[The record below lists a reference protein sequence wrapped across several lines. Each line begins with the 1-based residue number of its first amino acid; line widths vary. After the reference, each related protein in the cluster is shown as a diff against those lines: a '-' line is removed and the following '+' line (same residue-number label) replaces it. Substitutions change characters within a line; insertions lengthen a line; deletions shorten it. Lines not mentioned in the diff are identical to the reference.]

1 MTTTLPP
8 VNPAGSKSV
17 STLPSLPRSQ
27 RSAKQLARGAGRPR
41 QSIGKLAGIDRAD
54 VGAYRNSYK
63 HNLSLEILQEGY
75 VSSFIELF
83 QLFDQQAADRESAGS
98 DSGVHEVPLLIDQHD
113 KLDVLKSKLIEAEE
127 ARRSGAPEKSYQS
140 YLELAQ
146 YFENFPSDQWLI
158 DHFHQR
164 CMSESSKV
172 EEDGGRKLAEANY
185 NIGIALE
192 KRGDLS
198 SAVDYLEK
206 FYNLTTEQEWQDKI
220 GDNLHDIASLQLY
233 RTYTCLAEELYE
245 EAPSVSIDYLKK
257 AFHMAN
263 EGGNRTEAGLASHR
277 LGNIYEAVGDP
288 EVATMYHKGYLDRCK
303 RDKDK
308 AGIGKAH
315 EALARC
321 QQSEGKLEEATEHY
335 KEFVKIAE
343 EVGDK
348 GVYSQA
354 CSSLANLYNMLGEYG
369 NAVEYYQ
376 KAAESMETDDKERI
390 ELMNISQAIA
400 QTHHQLASYSTAILC
415 NTAKLTATLVEWK
428 DYRDDGF
435 IEASRPSTRAESCL
449 SGAAPAT
456 PVAPQTTL
464 EESCEG
470 KK

>member
-1 MTTTLPP
+1 
-8 VNPAGSKSV
+8 
-17 STLPSLPRSQ
+17 
-27 RSAKQLARGAGRPR
+27 
-41 QSIGKLAGIDRAD
+41 
-54 VGAYRNSYK
+54 
-63 HNLSLEILQEGY
+63 
-75 VSSFIELF
+75 
-83 QLFDQQAADRESAGS
+83 
-98 DSGVHEVPLLIDQHD
+98 
-113 KLDVLKSKLIEAEE
+113 LKSKLIEAEE
-127 ARRSGAPEKSYQS
+127 ARRSGAADKSYHS

-146 YFENFPSDQWLI
+146 YFEKFPSDQWLI
-158 DHFHQR
+158 DHFHKR
-164 CMSESSKV
+164 CMSESSKGYDSAV

-308 AGIGKAH
+308 TGMGKAY

-321 QQSEGKLEEATEHY
+321 QQSEGKLEEATENY

-343 EVGDK
+343 EAGDK

-369 NAVEYYQ
+369 EAVEYYK
-376 KAAESMETDDKERI
+376 KAAESMETDDQERL
-390 ELMNISQAIA
+390 ELMNINQAIA
-400 QTHHQLASYSTAILC
+400 RTHHQLSSYASTILC

-435 IEASRPSTRAESCL
+435 IEASRPPTRAESCV
-449 SGAAPAT
+449 SGSGTPAT
-456 PVAPQTTL
+456 AEAITEDTTG
-464 EESCEG
+464 CDD

>member
-1 MTTTLPP
+1 VTT
-8 VNPAGSKSV
+8 
-17 STLPSLPRSQ
+17 STT
-27 RSAKQLARGAGRPR
+27 
-41 QSIGKLAGIDRAD
+41 
-54 VGAYRNSYK
+54 
-63 HNLSLEILQEGY
+63 
-75 VSSFIELF
+75 
-83 QLFDQQAADRESAGS
+83 
-98 DSGVHEVPLLIDQHD
+98 
-113 KLDVLKSKLIEAEE
+113 
-127 ARRSGAPEKSYQS
+127 
-140 YLELAQ
+140 
-146 YFENFPSDQWLI
+146 
-158 DHFHQR
+158 
-164 CMSESSKV
+164 
-172 EEDGGRKLAEANY
+172 
-185 NIGIALE
+185 
-192 KRGDLS
+192 
-198 SAVDYLEK
+198 K

-308 AGIGKAH
+308 TGMGKAY

-321 QQSEGKLEEATEHY
+321 QQSEGKLEEATENY

-343 EVGDK
+343 EEGEK

-369 NAVEYYQ
+369 SAVEFYK
-376 KAAESMETDDKERI
+376 KAADSLETDDKERL
-390 ELMNISQAIA
+390 ELMNISHAVA
-400 QTHHQLASYSTAILC
+400 RTHYQLASYSTAILC
-415 NTAKLTATLVEWK
+415 NTAKLTASIVEWK

-435 IEASRPSTRAESCL
+435 IEASRPATRAESCV
-449 SGAAPAT
+449 SGAGTPAAADST
-456 PVAPQTTL
+456 AQ
-464 EESCEG
+464 EACDD